1 MQNALLD
8 YSKEELKELLIGPML
23 STEKMAQM
31 FFPHH
36 VYRPFCGLHKQVFDI
51 LDDESI
57 RACGLALPRGFGKT
71 TLAGTVFAA
80 RKALF
85 RDCHYIVYI
94 SSTFTKARNDLKTL
108 ATELQ
113 TNELLLK
120 VFGNLKGM
128 TWAEGSGEI
137 ELSTDVK
144 IEAKGAGS
152 QIRGIKY
159 KHHRPD
165 LIIIDDLEDPE
176 SVQSEEQRAK
186 LSEWFFADVMNSIN
200 LDKTRLVLLGTI
212 LHQDSLLSN
221 ILKEKEEY
229 LKNVGPFEDSKVK
242 IAALRELFHTIR
254 LEACD
259 DNLRSNWPEYM
270 SDATIQAKYKIY
282 QQRGLL
288 DVFFRE
294 MRNLPM
300 SPDGAIFEVSN
311 FQTYKEGTSNFSGME
326 TVVIYDPAKSVNPT
340 SDYTAIVGVS
350 IDTKTNKIYVRDI
363 VNKKLMPDE
372 QYKEALDMADRLKT
386 CNVGYEI
393 TSLNEFISYP
403 FQTCAKTRGRYY
415 NLIPL
420 KARGKK
426 EDRIRALSPFYK
438 MRYVYHNDSIAVRGP
453 LEAQLMSFP
462 RAKHDDVMDAL
473 AYCIEMFDLG
483 ERFFS
488 YIDVEGT
495 VIEDEYKELE
505 DKEIMPPINFRHAPS
520 PGRRQLNA

>member
-1 MQNALLD
+1 MQNALRD
-8 YSKEELKELLIGPML
+8 YSKEELKELLLKPMV
-23 STEKMAQM
+23 STEAMAQM

-36 VYRPFCGLHKQVFDI
+36 VYRPFCGLHKTVFDI

-57 RACGLALPRGFGKT
+57 RSCALALPRGFGKT

-85 RDCHYIVYI
+85 RDCHYIIYI

-108 ATELQ
+108 AVELQ

-128 TWAEGSGEI
+128 MWAEGSGEI
-137 ELSTDVK
+137 ELASDVK

-159 KHHRPD
+159 KHYRPD
-165 LIIIDDLEDPE
+165 LIIIDDLEDVE
-176 SVQSEEQRAK
+176 AVQSEERREK
-186 LSEWFFADVMNSIN
+186 LSEWVFADVMNSIN
-200 LDKTRLVLLGTI
+200 LDKTRVVMLGTI
-212 LHQDSLLSN
+212 LHQDSLLAN

-229 LKNVGPFEDSKVK
+229 LKNVDPFEDAQIKS
-242 IAALRELFHTIR
+242 AALRELFHTIR

-259 DNLRSNWPEYM
+259 DNLKSNWPEYM

-300 SPDGAIFEVSN
+300 SPDGAIFEIQN
-311 FQTYKEGTSNFSGME
+311 FQTYKEGDINFSGME
-326 TVVIYDPAKSVNPT
+326 TVVIYDPAKSINPT

-350 IDTKTNKIYVRDI
+350 IDTVKNKIYVRD
-363 VNKKLMPDE
+363 VSNKKLMPND
-372 QYKEALDMADRLKT
+372 QYAECLDMADRLKT

-403 FQTCAKTRGRYY
+403 FQAYAKTRGRYY
-415 NLIPL
+415 NLVPL

-438 MRYVYHNDSIAVRGP
+438 MRSIYHNDNIAVRGP

-462 RAKHDDVMDAL
+462 RSKNDDVMDAF

-488 YIDVEGT
+488 CVDADYT
-495 VIEDEYKELE
+495 VIEDEYKQLE
-505 DKEIMPPINFRHAPS
+505 DEDMPPINFRHAPS
-520 PGRRQLNA
+520 IGRRQLNV